1 MSVLEKIEKPYNYL
15 FKSIIKDIMQL
26 QKFAYCVKTGS
37 GYKIGSMR
45 FSKRESIKAY
55 MEKTFPFS
63 NMKWSDLTRG
73 NQECVKIKL
82 KLLTQIK

>member
-15 FKSIIKDIMQL
+15 FKSIIKNSMEL

-37 GYKIGSMR
+37 GYKIESMR

-55 MEKTFPFS
+55 MEQTFLFPD
-63 NMKWSDLTRG
+63 MKWSDLTRG
-73 NQECVKIKL
+73 KSRMCKS
-82 KLLTQIK
+82 